1 MPVTNYNLFLPET
14 CLALLGL
21 AVLMLDLVLPR
32 RARLVTA
39 TVAGVG
45 LLACLW
51 PLARLYWVGPALEFT
66 NSFATDPLALF
77 FKALFIVAGVLV
89 VLLSTDFFRG
99 LKYGYGEY
107 FSLIVFLVLGM
118 CLLASSNDI
127 ITFYLSF
134 EMVSLTS
141 YILTGYLRKD
151 RKSNEAAL
159 KYFLYGAA
167 ASGVMLYGLSLAYG
181 LGRSTNIEIIGRN
194 LAGEHPLLG
203 GLSMV
208 LVLAGLGYKISM
220 VPFHAWTPDVYEGA
234 PTPVTAFL
242 SVGPKAAGF
251 AILMRLV
258 WVLEPGLVKQWP
270 AILAALS
277 ALTMGVG
284 NLLAIRQ
291 ANIKRMLAYSSIAHA
306 GYLLIGVVVG
316 PDNPLALKGVLV
328 YFAAYLLMN
337 LGAFAVAIAIARNS
351 GSDDIRDFAGLA
363 KTAPVAAVAMTIFLL
378 SLTGIPPTA
387 GFLGKFYLFMGAIQ
401 SGTWAWLAV
410 VAIINSAVSLY
421 YYMNVVRLMW
431 FGAEGEEAPAPT
443 VWPAGVR
450 VVLWVT
456 LIGTLALGLFPGGF
470 LDLLNATTWTLAGL

>member
-1 MPVTNYNLFLPET
+1 MPVYNYNLFLPET

-21 AVLMLDLVLPR
+21 AVLVLDLFLPR
-32 RARLVTA
+32 RARLA
-39 TVAGVG
+39 VAAVAAVG
-45 LLACLW
+45 MLACLW
-51 PLARLYWVGPALEFT
+51 PLARLYPMGPMLEFT
-66 NSFATDPLALF
+66 NSFATDPLAVF

-89 VLLSTDFFRG
+89 VLLSTDFFRN
-99 LKYGYGEY
+99 LKSGYGEY
-107 FSLIVFLVLGM
+107 FSLLVFLVFGM

-134 EMVSLTS
+134 ELVSLTS

-151 RKSNEAAL
+151 RKSNEASL

-181 LGRSTNIEIIGRN
+181 LGRSTNIAIIGHN
-194 LAGEHPLLG
+194 LALEHPLLG
-203 GLSMV
+203 GLAMV

-234 PTPVTAFL
+234 PTPVTALL

-251 AILMRLV
+251 AILIRLV
-258 WVLEPGLVKQWP
+258 WALEPGLVKQWP

-277 ALTMGVG
+277 ALTMCVG

-291 ANIKRMLAYSSIAHA
+291 TNIKRMLAYSSIAHA
-306 GYLLIGVVVG
+306 GYILIGVVVG
-316 PDNPLALKGVLV
+316 PHNPLGVKGVLV
-328 YFAAYLLMN
+328 YFVAYLLMN
-337 LGAFAVAIAIARNS
+337 LGAFAIAIAVARSS
-351 GSDDIRDFAGLA
+351 GSDEIRDFGGLA
-363 KTAPVAAVAMTIFLL
+363 KSTPMAAIAMTIFLL

-387 GFLGKFYLFMGAIQ
+387 GFIGKFYLFMGAIE
-401 SGTWAWLAV
+401 SRTWAWLAV

-431 FGAEGEEAPAPT
+431 FGVGGEEAERGL
-443 VWPAGVR
+443 WPMGVR
-450 VVLWVT
+450 TVVWVA
-456 LIGTLALGLFPGGF
+456 LIGTLVLGLFPGGL
-470 LDLLNATTWTLAGL
+470 LDIVSAADWTKLAGM